1 MSNIEFERT
10 DSAVLIS
17 TQEYQAVFAHCRA
30 VLVALNGSIKQ
41 EDANTGVLEA
51 AWRYGV
57 NPFGLRG
64 TLLFRALDD
73 GAISITVKSGFK
85 DSFNTTSAVEK
96 KTQEIMNALL
106 KQQSVDLN
114 RSVNLGNLPPS
125 IHAAPVNASRNKTKL
140 AMALLSF
147 LLGGMGV
154 HKFYAGTWGWGLV
167 YLASCFILPGIS
179 AVVAVVEFIRVL
191 TLSPEAFDAK
201 YNQAEP
207 KPFTFIW

>member
-1 MSNIEFERT
+1 MSNIVFEQT
-10 DSAVLIS
+10 DNTVLTTRDDYEKVFEHCKAVLI
-17 TQEYQAVFAHCRA
+17 
-30 VLVALNGSIKQ
+30 ALKGSMKK
-41 EDANTGVLEA
+41 EDSASGTLEA

-64 TLLFRALDD
+64 TLLFRTLDD

-106 KQQSVDLN
+106 NGLSVTGGAASN
-114 RSVNLGNLPPS
+114 QPPS
-125 IHAAPVNASRNKTKL
+125 FDASPVNASRNKKKV
-140 AMALLSF
+140 AMALMAV
-147 LLGGMGV
+147 LLGGFGI

-167 YLASCFILPGIS
+167 YLVSFFILPGVS
-179 AVVAVVEFIRVL
+179 AVVAVVECIRVL

-201 YNQAEP
+201 YNQETP
-207 KPFTFIW
+207 KPFAFIW